1 MWREFNRKTIKY
13 IVENHDGTI
22 IVPMTITDIS
32 YFEEITGNLE
42 SEKIELHKFV
52 LSASKEVI
60 ESRLKKR
67 LERKKI
73 HGALSKSTDVS
84 QAWLM
89 KPLEKK

>member
-42 SEKIELHKFV
+42 SEKNR
-52 LSASKEVI
+52 A
-60 ESRLKKR
+60 
-67 LERKKI
+67 
-73 HGALSKSTDVS
+73 A
-84 QAWLM
+84 
-89 KPLEKK
+89 